1 MPALYKPKAKVSNLV
16 MQRVSDEVL
25 LYDMAEHRAFCL
37 NSTAALIWQKCNGVT
52 TVTEIA
58 KEVAHHR
65 AALDVVWL
73 AIDQLSSFDLIAN
86 PRPRLYDG
94 RSRRNAI
101 KALAIAAF
109 VTVPVVSTIA
119 TPTDNRGSLSVCVC
133 VGSGDCVRVGCPS
146 PPNCGPNGICI

>member
-1 MPALYKPKAKVSNLV
+1 MPALYKPKAKASNLV
-16 MQRVSDEVL
+16 MQHVSDEVL
-25 LYDMAEHRAFCL
+25 LYDMAKHRAYCL
-37 NSTAALIWQKCNGVT
+37 NSTAALIWQKCDGVT
-52 TVTEIA
+52 TVAEIA
-58 KEVAHHR
+58 EEFTTDR

-73 AIDQLSSFDLIAN
+73 AIDQLNSFDLLAN
-86 PRPRLYDG
+86 PQPRRYDG
-94 RSRRNAI
+94 SSRRNAI
-101 KALAIAAF
+101 KALATTAF